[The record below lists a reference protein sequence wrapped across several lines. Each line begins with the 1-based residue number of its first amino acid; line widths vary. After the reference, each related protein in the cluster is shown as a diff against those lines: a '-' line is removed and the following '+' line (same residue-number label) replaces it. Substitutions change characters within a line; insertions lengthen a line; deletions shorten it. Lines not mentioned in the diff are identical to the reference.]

1 MFILDQIQLLEEK
14 LLQPSIRHSKSE
26 LDSLLADEFF
36 EFTSSGTSFNKTEII
51 NALFEEKDVHYALKN
66 FKITFL
72 SDNVV
77 LANYLAV
84 KNNEIYSLRSSIWKL
99 TNDKWNLI
107 FHQGT
112 VCSLERIDNINF

>member
-1 MFILDQIQLLEEK
+1 MEQIQLLEEK

-77 LANYLAV
+77 LANYLAI

-99 TNDKWNLI
+99 TNDNWNLI

-112 VCSLERIDNINF
+112 VCSSEL